1 MNLITAAQLLGGE
14 ATPSRNSVL
23 CPGPGHSATDRSLN
37 VTFSGDDFVVYSHAN
52 DAFSECRDYVKSRLG
67 LPSNWKPAA
76 NAFDVNPEDKQA
88 DDEKRL
94 KLVLRI
100 WDKTRPIR
108 STLAET
114 YLNSRGCYVEG
125 VHDLRFDANC
135 YYAKDDYRPAMIGLF
150 RNIVTGEPTG
160 LHRTFLNPDGTKF
173 DRKMLGVHI
182 GSAIKLIPDFD
193 VTYGLTIG
201 EGVETCLSGIV
212 LGYQPCWI
220 MGSAGNI
227 AAFPQVS
234 GIETITVL
242 LENDATGTNEKSVR
256 TMAERLKSYGMSIR
270 GRKSK
275 FGSDANDEL
284 RELLG
289 IPWSNKNETV

>member
-1 MNLITAAQLLGGE
+1 MNLIMAAQLLGGE

-52 DAFSECRDYVKSRLG
+52 DSFAECRDYVKSRLG

-76 NAFDVNPEDKQA
+76 NSFEVNPEDKQA

-125 VHDLRFDANC
+125 VHDLRFDPNC

-150 RNIVTGEPTG
+150 RDIITGEPCG
-160 LHRTFLNPDGTKF
+160 LHRTFLNADGSKF
-173 DRKMLGVHI
+173 DRKMLGRHM
-182 GSAIKLIPDFD
+182 GAAIKLIPDFD
-193 VTYGLTIG
+193 VTYGLSLG
-201 EGVETCLSGIV
+201 EGVESTLSGII
-212 LGYQPCWI
+212 LGYSPAWV
-220 MGSAGNI
+220 MGSGVNLS
-227 AAFPQVS
+227 AFPAVS
-234 GIETITVL
+234 DIETITVF
-242 LENDATGTNEKSVR
+242 LENDANGANEKYVR
-256 TMAERLKSYGMSIR
+256 TMAERLKLQGMSIR
-270 GRKSK
+270 GRKPK
-275 FGSDANDEL
+275 TGNDLNDEL
-284 RELLG
+284 RDALG
-289 IPWSNKNETV
+289 IQWRKSTESV